1 MANINQILRNLRRK
15 GIENENE
22 LICPNCGYG
31 VDSDCIFE
39 QINDGEYNIYWEHK
53 VTKKNTNG
61 EDVTISEYRPYPQNS
76 MHVPAYLEIS
86 TWCRGSNDDGEYDCE
101 HDFKIR
107 YHIISQEV
115 I

>member
-15 GIENENE
+15 GIDNQNS
-22 LICPNCGYG
+22 ISCPDCGCV

-39 QINDGEYNIYWEHK
+39 DINDGEYNIFWAHQ

-61 EDVTISEYRPYPQNS
+61 DDVTVTEYRDYPQNDT
-76 MHVPAYLEIS
+76 HVPAYLEIS
-86 TWCRGSNDDGEYDCE
+86 TWCRRRDDDGDYNCE
-101 HDFKIR
+101 HSFKIR